1 MFQRK
6 PSNFRRRPTGR
17 SHRPHGGS
25 NQNRMRSNSFSNGQS
40 RNNFR
45 NTLSAEKLL
54 EKYNSLAKEAMS
66 SGDKTIAENYLQHAD
81 HFMRV
86 IEDKNK
92 MRSENKVAVTDKQ
105 TNETKNL
112 SNGNEKVEEPKIK
125 KIEII

>member
-6 PSNFRRRPTGR
+6 PSNFRRRTTGR
-17 SHRPHGGS
+17 NHRPHGGS
-25 NQNRMRSNSFSNGQS
+25 NQDRMRSNSFSNGQS

-54 EKYNSLAKEAMS
+54 EKYTSLAREAMS

-86 IEDKNK
+86 IEEKNK
-92 MRSENKVAVTDKQ
+92 MRNENKIVATDKQ
-105 TNETKNL
+105 TDETKNL
-112 SNGNEKVEEPKIK
+112 SNGNEKVQESEIK
-125 KIEII
+125 N